1 MPKGTK
7 ARAIRLLKPTLKC
20 GLNKHK
26 GTTGACAFGCT
37 PKAALDAALAA
48 SKVNAHAAA
57 QMWIAAQVCP
67 PFCPIKLGVKPSA
80 QPRVTIGR
88 KHEVN
93 SRTMM
98 LIPKDQV
105 SPGGRPPHC
114 EKMYGVCVT
123 VIWEAVVACHKLG
136 DIGGHPEV

>member
-1 MPKGTK
+1 MSKKKRTIGTSV
-7 ARAIRLLKPTLKC
+7 LKPTLKC

-26 GTTGACAFGCT
+26 GASGACAFGCT

-48 SKVNAHAAA
+48 AKVNAHAAA

-67 PFCPIKLGVKPSA
+67 PLCPIKFGIKPST
-80 QPRVTIGR
+80 QPRVTLGR

-93 SRTMM
+93 SKTMM
-98 LIPKDQV
+98 LIPKDQAGSGV
-105 SPGGRPPHC
+105 HPPPC

-123 VIWEAVVACHKLG
+123 VVWEAVVACSKLG
-136 DIGGHPEV
+136 AIGGHSEV